1 MEIES
6 KIDDWIIFSTKH
18 SVLDVEFLLLEDIS
32 EILPFPHLDRFELE
46 NLPSSEP
53 LADYADFLADLVD
66 GVEEGKGEISQEK
79 RNSTEDKIEKRKRGR
94 PANKKSLREKRRAAN
109 SREKERMR
117 ALVRWREIGFP

>member
-1 MEIES
+1 M
-6 KIDDWIIFSTKH
+6 IFSTKH

-46 NLPSSEP
+46 NLPSSKP
-53 LADYADFLADLVD
+53 IVDYADFLNDLVD
-66 GVEEGKGEISQEK
+66 EVEEGRGEISQEK
-79 RNSTEDKIEKRKRGR
+79 RDSTEDKNEKRKRGR